1 MPLPANTNVSGNGEV
16 AKTTSFGVIKNHP
29 DNSGV
34 VLLFAKWL
42 WMFGTGGSVYL
53 LMELLY
59 RGYTHISMFFAGGL
73 SAALIFLFCCAG
85 GMRRAGR
92 FLRCAVGSAV
102 ITAVEF
108 CTGVVVNLCL
118 HLRVWD
124 YSRMPL
130 NLLGQVCLPF
140 SAVWFFL
147 ALPIIALGDML
158 NRSDG
163 QLWPSSASTKRRKS
177 DAPFSSGR

>member
-1 MPLPANTNVSGNGEV
+1 M
-16 AKTTSFGVIKNHP
+16 FG
-29 DNSGV
+29 
-34 VLLFAKWL
+34 KWL

-53 LMELLY
+53 LLELLY
-59 RGYTHISMFFAGGL
+59 RGHSHISMFFAGGL
-73 SAALIFLFCCAG
+73 SAALIFWICCTG
-85 GMRRAGR
+85 GMRRTGWYV
-92 FLRCAVGSAV
+92 RCAVGSAV

-108 CTGVVVNLCL
+108 LTGVFVNLHL

-147 ALPIIALGDML
+147 TLPILALGDML
-158 NRSDG
+158 NSPDG
-163 QLWPSSASTKRRKS
+163 QQRLSSASTKRRKS
-177 DAPFSSGR
+177 DAPFASGR